1 MKRLDW
7 GLPLGLLPLIALT
20 WAPPAT
26 AESTESL
33 TSAIAEQQDSQAG
46 SAVARLGVAADL
58 EGTAS
63 GNLSSSGAI
72 AQISS
77 ANTIT
82 AVDIEETEFG
92 LSVNFTSNEPLT
104 VETSEV
110 VGNAL
115 VLTLPDATLD
125 LIDPEQGEQ
134 FSPIDGIALVSV
146 VGLAE
151 GGVRVSITGND
162 APPQVEV
169 NTEGGNLV
177 LGVTPGAAS
186 DVAADRDAIQI
197 GVEGQTNNYYV
208 PDSSTATRTNTLLDE
223 TPQSIQVI
231 PQSVLEDQ
239 QAIQLGDALRNAS
252 GVVSSSRDQRGPRFI
267 IRGFNSGAILRDGY
281 RLLNAG
287 TGNVGYQE
295 LANIE
300 RIEVLKGPAS
310 ILSGALEPGGAINL
324 VTEQPL
330 PEPAYELSFRGGSR
344 TLLEP
349 SIDLTGPLTQ
359 DGRLLYRLN
368 ALYRRE
374 DFYRDFD
381 TPTEQFFI
389 APTISW
395 AINDRTDLVVEVE
408 YSDETRAS
416 DFGGLPALGD
426 RVADVPFDRITGE
439 ASDFATNESLQAGY
453 RFEHRFSD
461 SWKIR
466 NSFQYRRFEPEFIS
480 NAAFQVIDEDAGDLF
495 RVWIQNG
502 QPISSYEVQTNI
514 VGEFSTGSLKHTL
527 LAGIDWY
534 RQDFTSL
541 GRADLA
547 NPQPPFNIFDPVY
560 GAERPENF
568 DDPLPRTDFSRTQ
581 NLGVYVQDQVE
592 ILDNLFL
599 LAGLRFDTVRVR
611 SFDFDN
617 FTDAERDDQG
627 WTPRVGIVY
636 QPVDNL
642 SLYGSY
648 STSFNPNAGRN
659 RSGSII
665 EPERG
670 RQFEV
675 GARAELFDGRL
686 TANLALFHI
695 TKTNVATADPEA
707 LPTDNFVVATG
718 EQRSQGV
725 ELDVIGEILPGWNI
739 VANYAYTDADITED
753 NTGIEGNRLFGVPEH
768 NFNLWTSYEIQKG
781 DFEGLSFGIGFNY
794 VGDRFGDND
803 NSFVLEDYFL
813 TSAAITYERD
823 NWEMA
828 INFRN
833 LFDIDYIDSSEGS
846 RAFENR
852 PGEGFT
858 VLGRFSIRF

>member
-1 MKRLDW
+1 MIQRFGLGARL
-7 GLPLGLLPLIALT
+7 GILPFMVLAL
-20 WAPPAT
+20 ASPAT
-26 AESTESL
+26 AESVAEPGESL
-33 TSAIAEQQDSQAG
+33 SAALVGQED
-46 SAVARLGVAADL
+46 R
-58 EGTAS
+58 EGTSTDANAAS
-63 GNLSSSGAI
+63 LQGLEESGAI
-72 AQISS
+72 AQVGE
-77 ANTIT
+77 TIAIT
-82 AVDIEETEFG
+82 GIEIEETSSG
-92 LSVNFTSNEPLT
+92 LSIMIAADGDITAGPSK
-104 VETSEV
+104 V

-115 VLTLPDATLD
+115 VVTLPGATLNLD
-125 LIDPEQGEQ
+125 DADQAEQ
-134 FSPIDGIALVSV
+134 FSPTAGIALVSLV
-146 VGLAE
+146 ELPD
-151 GGVRVSITGND
+151 GVQVSITGSD
-162 APPQVEV
+162 APPVVEV
-169 NTEGGNLV
+169 KTEGEAFV
-177 LGVTPGAAS
+177 LGITLGDPDA
-186 DVAADRDAIQI
+186 VAEDDDAIELAVQ
-197 GVEGQTNNYYV
+197 GDRETYYV
-208 PDSSTATRTNTLLDE
+208 PNASTATRTDTPLSE

-231 PQSVLEDQ
+231 PQSVLEEQ
-239 QAIQLGDALRNAS
+239 QVIQLGDALRNAS

-287 TGNVGYQE
+287 GGNVGYQE
-295 LANIE
+295 LANVE

-344 TLLEP
+344 TLIEP
-349 SIDLTGPLTQ
+349 SVDLTGPLTQ

-368 ALYRRE
+368 AVYRRE

-426 RVADVPFDRITGE
+426 RIADVPLDRITGE
-439 ASDFATNESLQAGY
+439 PGDRATNETLQAGY
-453 RFEHRFSD
+453 RFEHRFSN

-466 NSFQYRRFEPEFIS
+466 NSFRYLRFEPEFIS
-480 NAAFQVIDEDAGDLF
+480 NAAFRVLDEEAGDLF
-495 RVWIQNG
+495 RVWIQNA
-502 QPISSYEVQTNI
+502 QPVSSYELQTNV
-514 VGEFSTGSLKHTL
+514 VGEFSTGTLKHTL
-527 LAGIDWY
+527 LAGIDYY
-534 RQDFTSL
+534 RRDFTSR

-547 NPQPPFNIFDPVY
+547 NPQAPFNIFNPVY
-560 GAERPENF
+560 GAERPDNF
-568 DDPLPRTDFSRTQ
+568 DDPLPRTDFFRTR
-581 NLGVYVQDQVE
+581 NLGIYVQDQVE
-592 ILDNLFL
+592 IFDNLFL
-599 LAGLRFDTVRVR
+599 LAGLRYDTVKQE
-611 SFDFDN
+611 SFDFED
-617 FTDAERDDQG
+617 FTDDERDDQG
-627 WTPRVGIVY
+627 WTPRFGLVY
-636 QPVDNL
+636 QPIENL
-642 SLYGSY
+642 SLYGSI
-648 STSFNPNAGRN
+648 STSFSPNSGRN
-659 RSGSII
+659 REGNII

-695 TKTNVATADPEA
+695 TKTNVATSDPEA

-718 EQRSQGV
+718 EQRSQGI
-725 ELDVIGEILPGWNI
+725 ELDIIGEILPGWNI

-768 NFNLWTSYEIQKG
+768 NFNLWTSYEIQEG
-781 DFEGLSFGIGFNY
+781 DLEGLRFGIGFNY
-794 VGDRFGDND
+794 VSDRFGDND
-803 NSFVLEDYFL
+803 NSFILEDYFL
-813 TSAAITYERD
+813 TNAAIAYERD

>member
-1 MKRLDW
+1 MIQRL
-7 GLPLGLLPLIALT
+7 GLGLGILPLTILASAYPASASAENWREL
-20 WAPPAT
+20 AP
-26 AESTESL
+26 EF
-33 TSAIAEQQDSQAG
+33 DG
-46 SAVARLGVAADL
+46 S
-58 EGTAS
+58 E
-63 GNLSSSGAI
+63 AI
-72 AQISS
+72 AQAENAI
-77 ANTIT
+77 
-82 AVDIEETEFG
+82 AVTEVQIQETPSG
-92 LSVNFTSNEPLT
+92 LTLTLTSNEALT
-104 VETSEV
+104 AGDSRT

-115 VLTLPDATLD
+115 IVTLANAVLD
-125 LIDPEQGEQ
+125 LDDADQAEQ
-134 FSPIDGIALVSV
+134 FSPVDGIALVSLV
-146 VGLAE
+146 QLPE
-151 GGVRVSITGND
+151 GGVQVSITGAD
-162 APPQVEV
+162 APPTVEV
-169 NTEGGNLV
+169 TTIGGRLV
-177 LGVTPGAAS
+177 VGVTRGNP
-186 DVAADRDAIQI
+186 DRVAQGSEAIQI
-197 GVEGQTNNYYV
+197 GVEGDRDNYYV
-208 PDSSTATRTNTLLDE
+208 PNASTATRTDTPLSE

-239 QAIQLGDALRNAS
+239 QVIQLGDALRNAS

-267 IRGFNSGAILRDGY
+267 IRGFNSSAILRDGY

-287 TGNVGYQE
+287 SGNVGYQE
-295 LANIE
+295 LANVE

-349 SIDLTGPLTQ
+349 SVDLTGPLTA

-395 AINDRTDLVVEVE
+395 AINDRTDLVVEAE

-416 DFGGLPALGD
+416 DFGGLPVLGD

-439 ASDFATNESLQAGY
+439 PSDIATNETLQAGY
-453 RFEHRFSD
+453 RFEHRFND

-466 NSFQYRRFEPEFIS
+466 NSFRYFRFEPEFIS
-480 NAAFQVIDEDAGDLF
+480 NVAFRVLDEETGDLF
-495 RVWIQNG
+495 RVWVQG
-502 QPISSYEVQTNI
+502 AQPVSSYEVQTNV

-527 LAGIDWY
+527 LAGIDY
-534 RQDFTSL
+534 SRRDFTSF
-541 GRADLA
+541 GRDDQA
-547 NPQPPFNIFDPVY
+547 NRQAPFNIFNPVY
-560 GAERPENF
+560 GAERPDSF
-568 DDPLPRTDFSRTQ
+568 DDPLPKTGASRTR
-581 NLGVYVQDQVE
+581 NLGIYVQDQVE

-599 LAGLRFDTVRVR
+599 LAGIRFDTVRVKN
-611 SFDFDN
+611 N
-617 FTDAERDDQG
+617 FENTGDERDDQG
-627 WTPRVGIVY
+627 WTPRVGLVY
-636 QPVDNL
+636 QPIDNL
-642 SLYGSY
+642 SLYGSF
-648 STSFNPNAGRN
+648 STSFRPNSGQNRAGN
-659 RSGSII
+659 II

-670 RQFEV
+670 KQFEV
-675 GARAELFDGRL
+675 GARAELFEGRL

-695 TKTNVATADPEA
+695 TKTNVATADPTA

-725 ELDVIGEILPGWNI
+725 ELDIIGEILPGWNI

-781 DFEGLSFGIGFNY
+781 DLEGLSFGIGFNY
-794 VGDRFGDND
+794 VSDRFGDND
-803 NSFVLEDYFL
+803 NSFLLEDYFL
-813 TSAAITYERD
+813 TNAAISYARD
-823 NWEMA
+823 NWEA
-828 INFRN
+828 ALNVRN

-852 PGEGFT
+852 PGEGLTVSGRFT
-858 VLGRFSIRF
+858 VRF